1 MTRQTLA
8 LLGWLVIVL
17 VPPVDAQPK
26 SKQEASDFRAVVTN
40 AATVLRRFQSP
51 ETVLREWGDPEEA
64 SGAYSPSLTYV
75 GGAMRM
81 GFMKLTLRYAPPA
94 NAPYRLAYIYLDYL
108 GLPKERDLIEWL
120 GPPAR
125 TKREDANKDLR
136 KENARAEP
144 HIVVTM
150 YWDGNDRAGL
160 GVKWLTMYPA
170 YSAYPYTPNNPSR
183 AKTMIY
189 LDGSP
194 RR

>member
-1 MTRQTLA
+1 MTRQALA

-17 VPPVDAQPK
+17 VSPVDAQPK
-26 SKQEASDFRAVVTN
+26 SKQEAPDFRALLTDAV
-40 AATVLRRFQSP
+40 TVLRRFQSP
-51 ETVLREWGDPEEA
+51 ETVLREWGDPERA
-64 SGAYSPSLTYV
+64 SGVYNPTLTYE
-75 GGAMRM
+75 GRAMRM

-94 NAPYRLAYIYLDYL
+94 KAPYRLAAIILNYD

-125 TKREDANKDLR
+125 TKREDVNKDLQ
-136 KENARAEP
+136 KENARAKP
-144 HIVVTM
+144 RIVVSM

-160 GVKWLTMYPA
+160 GVISLTMYPA
-170 YSAYPYTPNNPSR
+170 YSAYPFTPNNSMPDD
-183 AKTMIY
+183 TMIY